1 MIGVP
6 KIKIANTPRKPL
18 DTVVGSGVVAA
29 QVMARAATQTATGK
43 MRSGG
48 ATSSKL
54 AGIATENVVMASASA
69 PAARSPT
76 PSSNR
81 RNVRK
86 RKLAATNTSKEPMA
100 ALVEA

>member
-18 DTVVGSGVVAA
+18 DTVVGSDVVAA
-29 QVMARAATQTATGK
+29 QVIANAATHTATGK

-54 AGIATENVVMASASA
+54 AGIATENVVIASARA

-76 PSSNR
+76 PSSSR
-81 RNVRK
+81 RSMRK
-86 RKLAATNTSKEPMA
+86 RKLAATNTSSEPIE
-100 ALVEA
+100 ALVDA